1 MHRPKQRAK
10 PSGTKIESQHPHT
23 WTDGIGKVNRRSL
36 RNSPELSLYKSTN
49 NYSLSTEALIT
60 NVIQNHPVPHK
71 GSRQNVLMKVI
82 GDLVHKFGYHK
93 AREIAERHYRTYEAN
108 IRTPL
113 EEHMKEFHR
122 AWLGAV
128 AKIRERFSPSERAI
142 YDQLRTDHQRE
153 GFRIIWAF
161 AQAAAFTGKQEFP
174 IGRDSLADRIS
185 VTSAGAACVI
195 QNLCDFKAIEPTKPA
210 VRHKSSARFCWFAA
224 KNSNARSSG
233 ALVGL
238 RSYRLGDEI
247 SSKLGATKKS
257 ELGAR

>member
-1 MHRPKQRAK
+1 
-10 PSGTKIESQHPHT
+10 
-23 WTDGIGKVNRRSL
+23 
-36 RNSPELSLYKSTN
+36 
-49 NYSLSTEALIT
+49 
-60 NVIQNHPVPHK
+60 
-71 GSRQNVLMKVI
+71 MKVI

-174 IGRDSLADRIS
+174 IGRDSLADRIG